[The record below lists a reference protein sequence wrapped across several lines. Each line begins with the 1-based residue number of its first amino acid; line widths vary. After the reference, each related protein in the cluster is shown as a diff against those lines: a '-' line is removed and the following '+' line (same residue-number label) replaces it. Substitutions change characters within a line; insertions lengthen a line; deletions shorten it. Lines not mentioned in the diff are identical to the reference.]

1 MHFKDGD
8 IKGVVVQKLVQHTDL
23 RGTLVQTFRS
33 DSLPSGVRPVM
44 SYVSY
49 TEPGVGRGPHEHEEQ
64 TDVFA
69 FMGLGSFEIYLCDN
83 RKESKTYKNKKVMT
97 AGRDNPVLIVIPP
110 GVVHG
115 YRNISDDERGMVI
128 NYPDR
133 LYRGWGGKGEVD
145 EIRHEDK
152 GDEFYE
158 DFLSKNRL

>member
-1 MHFKDGD
+1 MHFKDGK
-8 IKGVVVQKLVQHTDL
+8 IEGVVVQKLVEHTDP

-33 DSLPSGVRPVM
+33 DSLPSGVSPVM

-49 TEPGVGRGPHEHEEQ
+49 TEPGIGRGPHEHKEQ

-69 FMGLGSFEIYLCDN
+69 FIGPGSFEIYLCDN
-83 RKESKTYKNKKVMT
+83 RRESDTYEIRMRMVAGKK
-97 AGRDNPVLIVIPP
+97 NPVLIVIPP
-110 GVVHG
+110 GIVHG
-115 YRNISDDERGMVI
+115 YRNVSEEERGMVI

-133 LYRGWGGKGEVD
+133 LYRGWGEEEDVD
-145 EIRHEDK
+145 GIRHEDR

>member
-1 MHFKDGD
+1 MHFIDGD
-8 IKGVVVQKLVQHTDL
+8 IKGVVIQTLVEHRDR

-33 DSLPSGVRPVM
+33 DCLPQVIKPVM

-49 TEPGVGRGPHEHEEQ
+49 TEPGIGRGPHEHREQ

-69 FMGLGSFEIYLCDN
+69 FIGPGEFELYLCDN
-83 RKESKTYKNKKVMT
+83 REKSDTFGNRKRIVVGEK
-97 AGRDNPVLIVIPP
+97 NPVLVVIPP

-115 YRNISDDERGMVI
+115 YRNISEDVRGMVI

-133 LYRGWGGKGEVD
+133 LYRGHGGKGDVD
-145 EIRHEDK
+145 EIRHEDR

-158 DFLSKNRL
+158 DFLSQGVV

>member
-1 MHFKDGD
+1 VHFKVGD
-8 IKGVVVQKLVQHTDL
+8 IKGVVVQKLVQHTDQ

-49 TEPGVGRGPHEHEEQ
+49 TKPGIGRGPHEHEEQ

-69 FMGLGSFEIYLCDN
+69 FIGPGSFELYLCDN
-83 RKESKTYKNKKVMT
+83 RRESETYENRMRMVVGKKNP
-97 AGRDNPVLIVIPP
+97 ALIVIPP

-145 EIRHEDK
+145 EIRHEDR